1 MKSINS
7 NYEVDNKKTTKTP
20 AKRANTRRNFIM
32 NVKNKEKKARGWKKG
47 HKAYY
52 DNGIKFTYNGK
63 KYESI
68 ATLCRELN
76 IKLSSFRSYLTYRFK
91 YMSEEEREIE
101 RNNIG
106 SYVDGY
112 LKKHSKYTAPDG
124 TVYDSFSDCCRK
136 TGVLYGTAYNRIKR
150 KSCPEDQ
157 IFSKERFSRM
167 GKNAY
172 DHLGNEYPSIS
183 AMCRYYNVTFSE
195 FDKNLISGMSLK
207 KALTGED

>member
-1 MKSINS
+1 MGTN
-7 NYEVDNKKTTKTP
+7 
-20 AKRANTRRNFIM
+20 
-32 NVKNKEKKARGWKKG
+32 NKEKKARGWKKG
-47 HKAYY
+47 HEVYY

-63 KYESI
+63 RYESI
-68 ATLCRELN
+68 AALCRELD

-112 LKKHSKYTAPDG
+112 LRKHSKYTAPDG

-136 TGVLYGTAYNRIKR
+136 TGVSYGAAYNRIKR

-157 IFSKERFSRM
+157 IFSKERLSRM

-183 AMCRYYNVTFSE
+183 AMCRNYSITMAE
-195 FDKNLISGMSLK
+195 FDNNIRAGMSLK
-207 KALTGED
+207 RALTGED